1 MALIAVSTADPGIA
15 RIFFDLR
22 AIDPTLDEEDRIAL
36 AIEQAFA
43 IADQQ
48 AEQPSPATPAG

>member
-43 IADQQ
+43 IADQ
-48 AEQPSPATPAG
+48 PSPATPAG

>member
-1 MALIAVSTADPGIA
+1 MALIAVSTDDPGVA

-22 AIDPTLDEEDRIAL
+22 AIDPALDEEDRIAL

-43 IADQQ
+43 MADQQ
-48 AEQPSPATPAG
+48 AKQPSPATPAA

>member
-1 MALIAVSTADPGIA
+1 MALIAVSTDGLGIA

-22 AIDPTLDEEDRIAL
+22 AIDPTLDEEDRIAS

-43 IADQQ
+43 MADRQ
-48 AEQPSPATPAG
+48 AKQPSPAP

>member
-1 MALIAVSTADPGIA
+1 MALIAVSTDDPGIA
-15 RIFFDLR
+15 RIFFDLS

-43 IADQQ
+43 GTGPAGGT
-48 AEQPSPATPAG
+48 PSPAIPAA

>member
-1 MALIAVSTADPGIA
+1 MALIAVSTGETGVA

-22 AIDPTLDEEDRIAL
+22 ANEPTPDEEDRIAS

-43 IADQQ
+43 EADQQ
-48 AEQPSPATPAG
+48 AEQNSPSG